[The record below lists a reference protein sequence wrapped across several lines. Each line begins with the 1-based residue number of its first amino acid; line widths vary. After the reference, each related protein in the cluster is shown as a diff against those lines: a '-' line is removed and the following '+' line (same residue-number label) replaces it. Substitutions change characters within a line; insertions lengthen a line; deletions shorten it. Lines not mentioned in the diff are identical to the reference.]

1 MKIRFQ
7 AFALVGAVGFGV
19 QLATIAALT
28 AVNLPYLTATAAGVE
43 LAVLH
48 NYWWHERWTWRD
60 RAHGPNRLLRLARY
74 HLATGLTSLAGNLL
88 LTALFVEAANAP
100 PVVANA
106 AAVTLMGLV
115 NFRISDRWIFAGR
128 AVAVVALASASCL
141 DASAAELRPETSAAW
156 ERYVRRFEATRLEDP
171 DRRIALSGPE
181 GEAIG
186 VSGGTIHHWRA
197 AVLIRGVTVAGLVD
211 TLLQRGTP
219 PPQEDVLE
227 ARLLGR
233 RGNSLRVYLKLMRTA
248 LVTVTYDTEH
258 EIAFSRGDTGAA
270 TSRSVATSIR
280 ETGGGDRGFLWRL
293 NSYWRYVQVA
303 EGVVVELES
312 LSLSR
317 SVPVLV
323 RAVASPIISRVA
335 REALT
340 STLQA
345 MKRHFEGRDLDASLR
360 QALPESRRQR
370 GSTWSIAVD
379 AQGLRFDREHGSI
392 ACDDRSLLDQPDCA
406 PDNVGW
412 IDQHAAIQSSRH
424 ERAIGL
430 VRPVREGFRRH
441 PQAVAAAR
449 FDQL

>member
-303 EGVVVELES
+303 EGVVVELEWNRC
-312 LSLSR
+312 L
-317 SVPVLV
+317 
-323 RAVASPIISRVA
+323 
-335 REALT
+335 
-340 STLQA
+340 
-345 MKRHFEGRDLDASLR
+345 
-360 QALPESRRQR
+360 
-370 GSTWSIAVD
+370 
-379 AQGLRFDREHGSI
+379 
-392 ACDDRSLLDQPDCA
+392 
-406 PDNVGW
+406 
-412 IDQHAAIQSSRH
+412 
-424 ERAIGL
+424 
-430 VRPVREGFRRH
+430 
-441 PQAVAAAR
+441 
-449 FDQL
+449 